1 MEGLN
6 NQFSSEKYDFNDC
19 LAKFYTNE
27 LELLDQHLQSIRR
40 DLGSEKGDNLVEDL
54 KGINNLYLKADAQCS
69 DIMVADR
76 VKQMNRILDE
86 FTLEFKPM
94 NRSEGVMQPEVRLVS
109 AGA

>member
-1 MEGLN
+1 
-6 NQFSSEKYDFNDC
+6 
-19 LAKFYTNE
+19 
-27 LELLDQHLQSIRR
+27 
-40 DLGSEKGDNLVEDL
+40 
-54 KGINNLYLKADAQCS
+54 
-69 DIMVADR
+69 MVADR